1 MKNKTHLLP
10 LASLLLAGGILCTG
24 CGGDAPASSV
34 PADVSTAF
42 PVEEVDAMDGYDY
55 INDYVGLWGYYDIEL
70 WLRVHEDSTFEF
82 VNSEDETIY
91 TGTAAADKYG
101 MDLYFD
107 DDTPQMRLDL
117 SVSGDLLE
125 EGSSDALH
133 PVDAIVSRATCFEKN
148 GLEINGVVDS
158 SDPLRL
164 DSGVCS
170 FTGKGS
176 GYNTDECYW
185 QVTKYNDVTH
195 DGIREIQ
202 FDAVCYIPDS
212 SIPYFGQTYDTYISS
227 ELYDAYT
234 GTWLTASTARGDTS
248 RADHH
253 YYHTVYWNDNAYDIE
268 FFFSTDWNMSSTSD
282 DKIFTKSYVVY
293 LPEDYDGLVFAA
305 QAQPDNYADAMALD
319 NLENVS
325 PEGNIMNLAPLD
337 PYASLYFSICG

>member
-1 MKNKTHLLP
+1 M
-10 LASLLLAGGILCTG
+10 
-24 CGGDAPASSV
+24 
-34 PADVSTAF
+34 
-42 PVEEVDAMDGYDY
+42 
-55 INDYVGLWGYYDIEL
+55 
-70 WLRVHEDSTFEF
+70 
-82 VNSEDETIY
+82 
-91 TGTAAADKYG
+91 
-101 MDLYFD
+101 
-107 DDTPQMRLDL
+107 
-117 SVSGDLLE
+117 
-125 EGSSDALH
+125 
-133 PVDAIVSRATCFEKN
+133 
-148 GLEINGVVDS
+148 DS
-158 SDPLRL
+158 SDPIRL
-164 DSGVCS
+164 NSGVCS

-325 PEGNIMNLAPLD
+325 PEGNIMDLAPLD

>member
-10 LASLLLAGGILCTG
+10 LASLLLAAGILCTG
-24 CGGDAPASSV
+24 CGGDAPVSIV
-34 PADVSTAF
+34 PADISTASS
-42 PVEEVDAMDGYDY
+42 VEEVDAMDGYDY
-55 INDYVGLWGYYDIEL
+55 IHDYIGLWGYYDIEL

-91 TGTAAADKYG
+91 TGTADADKYG

-158 SDPLRL
+158 SDPIQLN
-164 DSGVCS
+164 SGVCS

-185 QVTKYNDVTH
+185 QVTKHNDVTH

-268 FFFSTDWNMSSTSD
+268 FFFSTDWNMSSASD

-325 PEGNIMNLAPLD
+325 PEGNIMGLAPLD

>member
-1 MKNKTHLLP
+1 
-10 LASLLLAGGILCTG
+10 
-24 CGGDAPASSV
+24 
-34 PADVSTAF
+34 
-42 PVEEVDAMDGYDY
+42 MDGYDY

-125 EGSSDALH
+125 EGSSDTLH
-133 PVDAIVSRATCFEKN
+133 PVDAIVSRVTCFEKN

-158 SDPLRL
+158 SDPIRL
-164 DSGVCS
+164 GSGVCS

-234 GTWLTASTARGDTS
+234 GTWLTASASKGDTS

-253 YYHTVYWNDNAYDIE
+253 YYHTVYRNDNAYDIE
-268 FFFSTDWNMSSTSD
+268 FFFSTDCSRCS
-282 DKIFTKSYVVY
+282 
-293 LPEDYDGLVFAA
+293 LHP
-305 QAQPDNYADAMALD
+305 MAG
-319 NLENVS
+319 S
-325 PEGNIMNLAPLD
+325 PVLGTPGFLCPSMTA
-337 PYASLYFSICG
+337 

>member
-1 MKNKTHLLP
+1 MKHKTRLLP
-10 LASLLLAGGILCTG
+10 LAGLLLAGGILCTG
-24 CGGDAPASSV
+24 CGGAAPASSA
-34 PADVSTAF
+34 PAAVSTASS
-42 PVEEVDAMDGYDY
+42 VEEVSAMDGYDY
-55 INDYVGLWGYYDIEL
+55 LNDYIGLWGYYDIDL

-82 VNSEDETIY
+82 VNSEDEAIY
-91 TGTAAADKYG
+91 TGTADADEYG

-125 EGSSDALH
+125 AGSSDALH
-133 PVDAIVSRATCFEKN
+133 PVDAIVSRVSCFEKN
-148 GLEINGVVDS
+148 GLEINAAVDS
-158 SDPLRL
+158 SDPIQL

-176 GYNTDECYW
+176 GYNTDVCYW
-185 QVTKYNDVTH
+185 QVTKYDDVTH

-212 SIPYFGQTYDTYISS
+212 SIPYFGKTYETYISS

-234 GTWLTASTARGDTS
+234 GTWLTASTAKGDTG
-248 RADHH
+248 RDKNH

-293 LPEDYDGLVFAA
+293 LPEGYDGLVFAA
-305 QAQPDNYADAMALD
+305 QAQPDNYADAVALD

-325 PEGNIMNLAPLD
+325 PEGNIMDISPLD
-337 PYASLYFSICG
+337 PYASLYFNICG

>member
-1 MKNKTHLLP
+1 
-10 LASLLLAGGILCTG
+10 
-24 CGGDAPASSV
+24 
-34 PADVSTAF
+34 
-42 PVEEVDAMDGYDY
+42 
-55 INDYVGLWGYYDIEL
+55 
-70 WLRVHEDSTFEF
+70 
-82 VNSEDETIY
+82 
-91 TGTAAADKYG
+91 

-125 EGSSDALH
+125 VGSSDALH

-148 GLEINGVVDS
+148 GLEINAAVDS
-158 SDPLRL
+158 SDPIQLN
-164 DSGVCS
+164 SGVCS

-176 GYNTDECYW
+176 GYNTDVCYW
-185 QVTKYNDVTH
+185 QVTKYDDVTH

-212 SIPYFGQTYDTYISS
+212 SIPYFGQTYETYISS

-234 GTWLTASTARGDTS
+234 GTWLTASTARGDTG
-248 RADHH
+248 RDKNH

-268 FFFSTDWNMSSTSD
+268 FFFSTDWNMSSNSD

-293 LPEDYDGLVFAA
+293 LPEGYDGLVFAA
-305 QAQPDNYADAMALD
+305 QAQPDNYTDAMALD

-325 PEGNIMNLAPLD
+325 PEGNIMDLSPLD
-337 PYASLYFSICG
+337 PYASLYFNICG

>member
-34 PADVSTAF
+34 PADVSTASS
-42 PVEEVDAMDGYDY
+42 VEEVDAMDGYDY

-195 DGIREIQ
+195 DGIHRQGGYEPGRPPLLSHG
-202 FDAVCYIPDS
+202 V
-212 SIPYFGQTYDTYISS
+212 
-227 ELYDAYT
+227 
-234 GTWLTASTARGDTS
+234 
-248 RADHH
+248 
-253 YYHTVYWNDNAYDIE
+253 
-268 FFFSTDWNMSSTSD
+268 
-282 DKIFTKSYVVY
+282 
-293 LPEDYDGLVFAA
+293 
-305 QAQPDNYADAMALD
+305 
-319 NLENVS
+319 LERQRLRHRVLLFYRL
-325 PEGNIMNLAPLD
+325 EHEQHQR
-337 PYASLYFSICG
+337 

>member
-1 MKNKTHLLP
+1 M
-10 LASLLLAGGILCTG
+10 G
-24 CGGDAPASSV
+24 CSS
-34 PADVSTAF
+34 
-42 PVEEVDAMDGYDY
+42 
-55 INDYVGLWGYYDIEL
+55 
-70 WLRVHEDSTFEF
+70 
-82 VNSEDETIY
+82 
-91 TGTAAADKYG
+91 
-101 MDLYFD
+101 
-107 DDTPQMRLDL
+107 
-117 SVSGDLLE
+117 
-125 EGSSDALH
+125 
-133 PVDAIVSRATCFEKN
+133 
-148 GLEINGVVDS
+148 DS
-158 SDPLRL
+158 SDPIQL

-176 GYNTDECYW
+176 GYNTDLCYW

-212 SIPYFGQTYDTYISS
+212 SIPYFGQTYETYISS

-234 GTWLTASTARGDTS
+234 GTWLTASTARGDTG
-248 RADHH
+248 RDKNH
-253 YYHTVYWNDNAYDIE
+253 YYHTVYWNDNVYDIE

-325 PEGNIMNLAPLD
+325 PEGNIMDLSPLD
-337 PYASLYFSICG
+337 PYASLYFNICG

>member
-1 MKNKTHLLP
+1 MKHKTRLLP
-10 LASLLLAGGILCTG
+10 LVGFLLAGGILCTG
-24 CGGDAPASSV
+24 CGGAAPASSA
-34 PADVSTAF
+34 PAAVSTASS
-42 PVEEVDAMDGYDY
+42 VEEVSAMDGYDY
-55 INDYVGLWGYYDIEL
+55 LNDYIGLWGYYDIDL

-82 VNSEDETIY
+82 VNSEDEAIY
-91 TGTAAADKYG
+91 TGTADADEYG

-125 EGSSDALH
+125 VGSSDALH
-133 PVDAIVSRATCFEKN
+133 PVDAIVSQATCFEKN
-148 GLEINGVVDS
+148 GLEINATVDS
-158 SDPLRL
+158 SDPIQL

-176 GYNTDECYW
+176 GYNTDLCYW

-212 SIPYFGQTYDTYISS
+212 SIPYFGQTYETYISS

-234 GTWLTASTARGDTS
+234 GTWLTASTARGDTGW
-248 RADHH
+248 DKNH

-268 FFFSTDWNMSSTSD
+268 FFFSTDWNMSSNSD

-325 PEGNIMNLAPLD
+325 PEGNIMDLSPLD
-337 PYASLYFSICG
+337 PYASLYFNICG

>member
-1 MKNKTHLLP
+1 
-10 LASLLLAGGILCTG
+10 
-24 CGGDAPASSV
+24 
-34 PADVSTAF
+34 
-42 PVEEVDAMDGYDY
+42 MDGYDY

-148 GLEINGVVDS
+148 GLEINGIVDS
-158 SDPLRL
+158 SDPIQLN
-164 DSGVCS
+164 SGVCS

-234 GTWLTASTARGDTS
+234 GTWLTASTAKGDTS

-325 PEGNIMNLAPLD
+325 PEGNIMDLAPLD